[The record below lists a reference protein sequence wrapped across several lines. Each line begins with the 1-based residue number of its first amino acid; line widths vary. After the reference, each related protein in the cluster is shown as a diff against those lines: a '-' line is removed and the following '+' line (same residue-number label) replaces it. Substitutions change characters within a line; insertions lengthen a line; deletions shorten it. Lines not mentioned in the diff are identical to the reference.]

1 MTVNDIEN
9 IVQILFPDNSILYR
23 EEKIL
28 SLKQKLNIIDEIN
41 LNRECLCR
49 VSDIDE
55 ENVGTIEINRQCPFH
70 G

>member
-28 SLKQKLNIIDEIN
+28 SLNNADNGWTLGYFAKIRIIRSIGD
-41 LNRECLCR
+41 
-49 VSDIDE
+49 D
-55 ENVGTIEINRQCPFH
+55 
-70 G
+70 